1 MNNEK
6 ELCKN
11 DIKDWCTHFAEVNGR
26 EPDVKDKAQIKD
38 KYQRY
43 KVLTGEAK
51 NASANENAM
60 KDKED
65 EMEQKLKGV
74 QSTVKELSEQ
84 LERISSL
91 IADASSTRYSPSSPS
106 VKKPS
111 AVSTEVAHTMDRSVV
126 NAESQTTPSEE
137 GELEQVKL
145 LEIKM
150 GELETKLQQTELF
163 YEQEQRIR
171 RDCMIKM
178 NDMLAHIEIGSFLKS
193 SNTSSSSSS
202 SSEKDP
208 SLLSH
213 LESKLNLSESAC
225 AKYLSELEI
234 LRDQYAGM
242 KLTLEDTLQS
252 LSQLQLQPKIEQTE
266 SVIPVE
272 SDHQSSSLIATQ
284 YEQQLNDMEAKQLR
298 MEVELC
304 LSSVVLHIVEA
315 EHQKVSNSLKIA
327 SSSSLAQFYPSLS
340 ENELND
346 DTSHYEEGTTT
357 NEIQLDAV
365 VPQAAAVDED
375 EKQMDELV
383 PTGDVADT
391 TAEIEV
397 TTVKYDISVQTEESY
412 DGDAMKVLEQSQKKS
427 EEDVIAAKLMITE
440 LEAAHLHD
448 VQTIEQLDDE
458 LFKMKQTYDNMMGEN
473 ARLEMDKQLLTS
485 EVKLLVETKRTD
497 IVKKYEEQIEQ
508 LHLNESELKEK
519 IANLTAE
526 KLKNEVKITEFKNR
540 ADAAEIELRER
551 DEREQKLL
559 DPKDEKALLKGQII
573 KQRND
578 IILKGKA
585 ATAGWDAAADA
596 DERLDNEVERAYKKG
611 LNLERDSHKESMKAL
626 NQAIENKENRITE
639 LLLSISEMERK
650 ILQRDETVKQ
660 IKAENDSLKLE
671 VADTIVTLSQLGMG
685 ATGGGE
691 GSVSNAELD
700 AVKEQLDNAQEEL
713 VTLIERCER
722 LEQELVVSRK
732 KNRVYEQ
739 LATITGATNDDE

>member
-1 MNNEK
+1 M
-6 ELCKN
+6 
-11 DIKDWCTHFAEVNGR
+11 
-26 EPDVKDKAQIKD
+26 
-38 KYQRY
+38 
-43 KVLTGEAK
+43 KV
-51 NASANENAM
+51 
-60 KDKED
+60 KED
-65 EMEQKLKGV
+65 EMEQKLKV
-74 QSTVKELSEQ
+74 VKSTVKELSEQ

-91 IADASSTRYSPSSPS
+91 IADASSSQSSPSSPS
-106 VKKPS
+106 VKHPS
-111 AVSTEVAHTMDRSVV
+111 AVSTEAAHAMDRSVV

-137 GELEQVKL
+137 EELEQVKL
-145 LEIKM
+145 LQIKI
-150 GELETKLQQTELF
+150 GELETKLQQTEQF

-171 RDCMIKM
+171 RDCMMKM
-178 NDMLAHIEIGSFLKS
+178 NDMLAHIEIGSSLKS
-193 SNTSSSSSS
+193 SDTSSSG
-202 SSEKDP
+202 EDP

-234 LRDQYAGM
+234 LRDQYAGL

-252 LSQLQLQPKIEQTE
+252 LSQLQLQHKIEQTE

-298 MEVELC
+298 TEVELC
-304 LSSVVLHIVEA
+304 LSSVVLRIIET
-315 EHQKVSNSLKIA
+315 EHQKVSNSLKMTK
-327 SSSSLAQFYPSLS
+327 SSSLAQLHPSSS
-340 ENELND
+340 ESELND
-346 DTSHYEEGTTT
+346 ATSHYEEGKTT
-357 NEIQLDAV
+357 NEIQLDVV
-365 VPQAAAVDED
+365 VPQAAANDED
-375 EKQMDELV
+375 ERQMDELV
-383 PTGDVADT
+383 PTGDIADT
-391 TAEIEV
+391 AAEIEV

-412 DGDAMKVLEQSQKKS
+412 DGDTMKVLEQSQKKA
-427 EEDVIAAKLMITE
+427 EDDIIAAKLMITE
-440 LEAAHLHD
+440 LEAAHHHD

-458 LFKMKQTYDNMMGEN
+458 LLKMKQTCDNVIGEN

-596 DERLDNEVERAYKKG
+596 DERLDNEVERAFKKG
-611 LNLERDSHKESMKAL
+611 LNQERDSHKESMKAL
-626 NQAIENKENRITE
+626 NHAIENKENRITE

-660 IKAENDSLKLE
+660 MKTENDSLKLE

-685 ATGGGE
+685 TTGGGE

-739 LATITGATNDDE
+739 LATITGTTYDDE

>member
-1 MNNEK
+1 M
-6 ELCKN
+6 
-11 DIKDWCTHFAEVNGR
+11 
-26 EPDVKDKAQIKD
+26 
-38 KYQRY
+38 
-43 KVLTGEAK
+43 KV
-51 NASANENAM
+51 
-60 KDKED
+60 KED
-65 EMEQKLKGV
+65 EMEQKLKV
-74 QSTVKELSEQ
+74 VKSTVKELSEQ

-91 IADASSTRYSPSSPS
+91 IADASSSQSSPSSPS
-106 VKKPS
+106 VKHPS
-111 AVSTEVAHTMDRSVV
+111 AVSTEAAHAMDRSVV

-145 LEIKM
+145 LEIKI

-171 RDCMIKM
+171 RDCMMKM
-178 NDMLAHIEIGSFLKS
+178 NDILAHIEIGSSLKS
-193 SNTSSSSSS
+193 SDTSSSG
-202 SSEKDP
+202 EDP

-234 LRDQYAGM
+234 LRDQYAGL

-252 LSQLQLQPKIEQTE
+252 LSQLQLQHKIEQTE
-266 SVIPVE
+266 SVIPDE
-272 SDHQSSSLIATQ
+272 SDHRSSSLIATQ

-304 LSSVVLHIVEA
+304 LSSVVLRIIET
-315 EHQKVSNSLKIA
+315 EHQKVSNSLKMTK
-327 SSSSLAQFYPSLS
+327 SLSLAQLHPSSS
-340 ENELND
+340 ESELND
-346 DTSHYEEGTTT
+346 ATSHYEESKTT
-357 NEIQLDAV
+357 NEIQVDV
-365 VPQAAAVDED
+365 VAAANDED
-375 EKQMDELV
+375 ERQMDELV
-383 PTGDVADT
+383 PTGDIADT

-412 DGDAMKVLEQSQKKS
+412 DGDAMKVLEQLQKKA
-427 EEDVIAAKLMITE
+427 EDDVIAAKLMITE
-440 LEAAHLHD
+440 LEAAHHHD

-458 LFKMKQTYDNMMGEN
+458 LFKMKQTCDNMMGEN

-596 DERLDNEVERAYKKG
+596 DERLDNEVERAFKKG
-611 LNLERDSHKESMKAL
+611 LNQERDSHKESMKAL

-660 IKAENDSLKLE
+660 MKTENDSLKLE
-671 VADTIVTLSQLGMG
+671 VADTIATLSQLGMG
-685 ATGGGE
+685 TTGGDE

-739 LATITGATNDDE
+739 LATITGTTYDDE